1 MKHAPSISAS
11 SVFWRSCGRGRGRGR
26 VTSACLPRL
35 DWERET
41 RAIYERISSLVEYE
55 EWGERTALYYES
67 AVIDGSTC
75 FTFCLHEFDLWSQSL
90 INFSCVWLFYLFSQ
104 SYPSNNA
111 EINIALLW
119 LTWLCV
125 LVLLKQKLTKQLFDC
140 WRYTITPHLYVL
152 Q

>member
-11 SVFWRSCGRGRGRGR
+11 SVFWRDCGRGRGR

-35 DWERET
+35 DWEREI

-55 EWGERTALYYES
+55 EWGGRTALYYES

-75 FTFCLHEFDLWSQSL
+75 FTFCLDEFDLWSQSL
-90 INFSCVWLFYLFSQ
+90 VNFSYVWLFYLFSQ

-119 LTWLCV
+119 LTWLCAGFV
-125 LVLLKQKLTKQLFDC
+125 KAELTKQLFDC
-140 WRYTITPHLYVL
+140 WRYTITPHLCVL